1 MTGLI
6 AQTNANIR
14 DAERQYR
21 DLKARQDRLRRP
33 VQLIDRLLQELEEL
47 NLKGMK
53 RVPISYEPR
62 LEEIPALVGP
72 ISGLEREGQERAA
85 GLRTVTMVSLG
96 SCLFTIVGAYGFS
109 QTDPSRVAA
118 QIVTGIGFLGAGT
131 IFLRKDLVRGLTTA
145 ATIWATAAIGMAAAT
160 AQYFEA
166 AFTTLLILA
175 VLMVLKP
182 IERRFFKR
190 PNEATVSLILPRSD
204 TEIERVRSA
213 LGAIGAFPQSL
224 RIHELNE
231 TDDRLEIDVGLPQG
245 RTTAELLHQLR
256 SVVGA
261 RQILISRDLV
271 EDRIRAGN

>member
-1 MTGLI
+1 MYHS
-6 AQTNANIR
+6 AVPPNAL
-14 DAERQYR
+14 
-21 DLKARQDRLRRP
+21 DLML
-33 VQLIDRLLQELEEL
+33 RLLA
-47 NLKGMK
+47 
-53 RVPISYEPR
+53 S
-62 LEEIPALVGP
+62 LVLGA
-72 ISGLEREGQERAA
+72 IIGLERERQERAA

-145 ATIWATAAIGMAAAT
+145 ATIWATAAIGMAAGT
-160 AQYFEA
+160 ARYFEA
-166 AFTTLLILA
+166 VFTTLLILA

-190 PNEATVSLILPRSD
+190 PNEASVSMIVPRSE
-204 TEIERVRSA
+204 TEIDRVRSA
-213 LGAIGAFPQSL
+213 LGAIGAFPVSL
-224 RIHELNE
+224 RIHELND

-245 RTTAELLHQLR
+245 HTTAELLRQLR
-256 SVVGA
+256 SVEGA

>member
-1 MTGLI
+1 MP
-6 AQTNANIR
+6 NAL
-14 DAERQYR
+14 
-21 DLKARQDRLRRP
+21 DLM
-33 VQLIDRLLQELEEL
+33 VRLL
-47 NLKGMK
+47 
-53 RVPISYEPR
+53 V
-62 LEEIPALVGP
+62 ALILGAV
-72 ISGLEREGQERAA
+72 IGLERERQERAA

-96 SCLFTIVGAYGFS
+96 SCLFTIVGAYGFA

-166 AFTTLLILA
+166 VFTTLLILA

-190 PNEATVSLILPRSD
+190 PNEATVSLVLPRSD

-213 LGAIGAFPQSL
+213 LNGIGAFPESL

-231 TDDRLEIDVGLPQG
+231 TDDRLEIDIGLPPG
-245 RTTAELLHQLR
+245 RTTAELLKQLR
-256 SVVGA
+256 AVEGA

>member
-1 MTGLI
+1 VP
-6 AQTNANIR
+6 NAL
-14 DAERQYR
+14 
-21 DLKARQDRLRRP
+21 DLML
-33 VQLIDRLLQELEEL
+33 RLL
-47 NLKGMK
+47 
-53 RVPISYEPR
+53 V
-62 LEEIPALVGP
+62 ALVLGAV
-72 ISGLEREGQERAA
+72 IGLERERQERAA

-166 AFTTLLILA
+166 VFTTLLILA

-190 PNEATVSLILPRSD
+190 PNEATVSLVLPRSD

-213 LGAIGAFPQSL
+213 LGGIGAFPESL

-245 RTTAELLHQLR
+245 RTTAELLKQLR
-256 SVVGA
+256 GVEGA